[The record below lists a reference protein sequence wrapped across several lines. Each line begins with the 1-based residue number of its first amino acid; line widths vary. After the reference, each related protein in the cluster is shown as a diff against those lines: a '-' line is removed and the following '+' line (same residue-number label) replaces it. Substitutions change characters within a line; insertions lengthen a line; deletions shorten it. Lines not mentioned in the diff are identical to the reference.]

1 MMYDVTYQGNW
12 MQLILR
18 MTDNGY
24 DIINSVSDME
34 DDDIRLYAESDIEP
48 IIDDEGYENDDDM
61 YNDLK
66 EQIIA
71 QAKNA
76 NIEISKLHFWYD

>member
-1 MMYDVTYQGNW
+1 MYDVTYQGNW

-24 DIINSVSDME
+24 DIIDSVSDME

-48 IIDDEGYENDDDM
+48 IIDDEDYENDDDM

>member
-1 MMYDVTYQGNW
+1 MYDVTYQGNW

-24 DIINSVSDME
+24 DIIDSVSDME